1 MLSDR
6 WSSSLKRTYGSKF
19 SKLKSANSQIRIN
32 LKNDFDKQPNDILFA
47 EPYECQILQL
57 PNFREIDETPLLIS
71 NMSKAELDFEILIE
85 CDILETTSQF
95 YGSRT
100 MPRRP
105 RPVVIEDT
113 WVLKRKYCDIENYS
127 ISYQDYKTQWWF

>member
-1 MLSDR
+1 M
-6 WSSSLKRTYGSKF
+6 
-19 SKLKSANSQIRIN
+19 
-32 LKNDFDKQPNDILFA
+32 KNDFDKQPNDILFA
-47 EPYECQILQL
+47 EPYECQVLQL

-95 YGSRT
+95 YGSKT
-100 MPRRP
+100 MPRRL

-113 WVLKRKYCDIENYS
+113 
-127 ISYQDYKTQWWF
+127 